1 MTVIEALGE
10 AKNTLNSISIP
21 VPLLHQIGMPINTAI
36 SLIQASIDAFVKDGE
51 KPEEKEDAT

>member
-10 AKNTLNSISIP
+10 AKNTLNSINIP
-21 VPLLHQIGMPINTAI
+21 VSLLHQVGMPINTAV
-36 SLIQASIDAFVKDGE
+36 SLIQASIDAFVKDAE

>member
-21 VPLLHQIGMPINTAI
+21 VPLLHQIGMPINTAV
-36 SLIQASIDAFVKDGE
+36 SLIQASIDAFVNESE
-51 KPEEKEDAT
+51 KPEGKEDAT

>member
-21 VPLLHQIGMPINTAI
+21 VPLLHQIGMPINTAV
-36 SLIQASIDAFVKDGE
+36 SLIQASIDAFVNEAE
-51 KPEEKEDAT
+51 KPEGKKDAT